1 MELQRNSNG
10 CNTEHKK
17 NKAGNEKERKEN
29 KNGLIWN
36 NQVNPHIIT
45 IF

>member
-1 MELQRNSNG
+1 MELQRNING
-10 CNTEHKK
+10 CSTEHKK
-17 NKAGNEKERKEN
+17 NKDGNEKEQKEN

-36 NQVNPHIIT
+36 NQVNPHMLT